1 MTTPANVRSPRAEPI
16 GWAAFRRI
24 ILEVIFLLGAISAVA
39 PGASSQSDNGLQ
51 RPRLAEA
58 LGEFRGALGMLET
71 RQTAVARA
79 LIAAQ
84 PQQAQVEQAFA
95 NLRASVEDSR
105 MALQKLESLLRAEFG
120 SRGAE
125 VEAVM
130 DSALRAYD
138 AWISLDA
145 DYDRLIA
152 NKLSVVWAIQRSR
165 AVWEAA
171 EAELAKLV
179 GPSP

>member
-1 MTTPANVRSPRAEPI
+1 MV
-16 GWAAFRRI
+16 
-24 ILEVIFLLGAISAVA
+24 FLLGAISAFA

-51 RPRLAEA
+51 QRRLAEA
-58 LGEFRGALGMLET
+58 LVEFRGELGMLES

-79 LIAAQ
+79 LIEAQ

-105 MALQKLESLLRAEFG
+105 MALQKLGSLLREEYG
-120 SRGAE
+120 PRGAE

-138 AWISLDA
+138 AWTSLDA
-145 DYDRLIA
+145 DFDRLIA
-152 NKLSVVWAIQRSR
+152 HKLSVVRAIQRSR

-179 GPSP
+179 GPPR